1 MTHYKRFATYLLKI
15 ECKQVENKSAPAQVR
30 PQTTTKLAR
39 KIIQLAALVK
49 LRSSL
54 LPSLRSADLFSNVFN
69 NSAESDFFQQEFIF
83 FTKLI

>member
-39 KIIQLAALVK
+39 KIIQLASLGK

-54 LPSLRSADLFSNVFN
+54 QPSLCSAALFSNVFFK
-69 NSAESDFFQQEFIF
+69 SAF
-83 FTKLI
+83 